1 MVACVCRSAP
11 LVRHVPSQAMPWL
24 APMPLAACGPQAAA
38 EANLGVVVFLTHK
51 RERAEAILDRE
62 GTWRCPKL
70 PVLDRV
76 LNALYAPSKG
86 VATDPSFGE
95 AELIRVAAW
104 LKGEVR
110 RPGPRAPGS

>member
-1 MVACVCRSAP
+1 MVPCVCRSAP
-11 LVRHVPSQAMPWL
+11 SVFRVRSEAMPRL
-24 APMPLAACGPQAAA
+24 ASMPLAAPGPQADV
-38 EANLGVVVFLTHK
+38 GVNFGIVVFLTHK

-62 GTWRCPKL
+62 GIWRCPKL

-86 VATDPSFGE
+86 VATDPRFGE